1 LKRFIGIFV
10 AVMFSMTMAACG
22 GDEANP
28 DALGDLGD
36 NGFVDVDANAD
47 VTDDADASRD
57 DIQVD
62 TPDDTQEVLQEL
74 PDNDIPD
81 DEGVE
86 VEMETRHFTFKAI
99 AGMSMGAAA
108 LTVASHYPEL
118 FDSVGALG
126 GYVDYRY
133 IGRLM
138 KDMMGSGFCPMEQ
151 LLRPDVLE
159 DINNPD
165 NPLVFCGNNTHLRPH
180 EFYWDFNH
188 FHYDDDGGTWDR
200 KNYFQVL
207 SSLVYAFGNFMFYN
221 EDNPLLP
228 PGVDVDWLNE
238 PDKCNNPAVVEYP
251 YNINAE
257 YNPKGEYN
265 LISFCD
271 GETKVG
277 CDESDPPKCG
287 SKHPQYRELVGR
299 YDPTQNYDFPV
310 FTFLAV
316 DYNGNGKRDYGE
328 PVVFNVSE
336 RWDDVGVD
344 GCSNE
349 FEDGNGGC
357 LEESNGHPEIDA
369 NGDDFDLEKNP
380 RGTEGNGEYDE
391 GEPFE
396 DFGIDGVPQ
405 EISGVKD
412 YGEGNGVFDY
422 NPRYEAL
429 INQDARTFF
438 LTADV
443 EELKKHSYYLEGGIR
458 DMLHALT
465 SAKHLA
471 AALASRGLEVKYYE
485 DFAGQPNSIFPEQV
499 CDDIVNIETPEYL
512 VNFDFSSGSFGE
524 NVLVGYGNP
533 NLTEAE
539 LVNNNNGK
547 HVGDACELLVRSGI
561 FYTMAM
567 SRMPDTI
574 RFYSGD
580 YFGATILYSSYY
592 SEILQSRR
600 WYGLNLPPG
609 YFTDERL
616 KDAELPLGIILPG
629 IGMPLWETTEATR
642 IVGLTQASGAT
653 PRFILLS
660 PDGQCCF
667 RNSQTG
673 ERFCN
678 CYRISGGYQCV
689 EAQCKGEHEECEEFV
704 IPRDN
709 MVQECNSGHFFVN
722 QATNVWGETDL
733 ETARFEDALLEV
745 IDVVS
750 KKYRIK
756 QPADVEVPVGF

>member
-1 LKRFIGIFV
+1 
-10 AVMFSMTMAACG
+10 
-22 GDEANP
+22 
-28 DALGDLGD
+28 
-36 NGFVDVDANAD
+36 
-47 VTDDADASRD
+47 
-57 DIQVD
+57 
-62 TPDDTQEVLQEL
+62 
-74 PDNDIPD
+74 
-81 DEGVE
+81 
-86 VEMETRHFTFKAI
+86 
-99 AGMSMGAAA
+99 
-108 LTVASHYPEL
+108 
-118 FDSVGALG
+118 
-126 GYVDYRY
+126 
-133 IGRLM
+133 
-138 KDMMGSGFCPMEQ
+138 
-151 LLRPDVLE
+151 
-159 DINNPD
+159 
-165 NPLVFCGNNTHLRPH
+165 
-180 EFYWDFNH
+180 
-188 FHYDDDGGTWDR
+188 
-200 KNYFQVL
+200 
-207 SSLVYAFGNFMFYN
+207 MFYN

-287 SKHPQYRELVGR
+287 SKHPRYRELVGR

-499 CDDIVNIETPEYL
+499 CDDIVNLDTPEYL

-539 LVNNNNGK
+539 LVNNNNNGK
-547 HVGDACELLVRSGI
+547 HVGDACEPLIRSGI

-574 RFYSGD
+574 RF
-580 YFGATILYSSYY
+580 F
-592 SEILQSRR
+592 Q
-600 WYGLNLPPG
+600 WGLFWRYHFVL
-609 YFTDERL
+609 
-616 KDAELPLGIILPG
+616 
-629 IGMPLWETTEATR
+629 
-642 IVGLTQASGAT
+642 
-653 PRFILLS
+653 ILL
-660 PDGQCCF
+660 
-667 RNSQTG
+667 
-673 ERFCN
+673 
-678 CYRISGGYQCV
+678 
-689 EAQCKGEHEECEEFV
+689 
-704 IPRDN
+704 
-709 MVQECNSGHFFVN
+709 
-722 QATNVWGETDL
+722 L
-733 ETARFEDALLEV
+733 
-745 IDVVS
+745 
-750 KKYRIK
+750 
-756 QPADVEVPVGF
+756 